1 MEEMESR
8 QSCPLDPKEMRR
20 QKTKMELCYVKEIEN
35 HVATSCDTCLHPPLN
50 QLTFKEAFEF
60 STPLLLAC
68 HYGQFD
74 SVQHILENWGVDVQ
88 QAGNCFMNPLRK
100 AGTVDDSG
108 TTVTPLFVAAF
119 RGHVNIVRYL
129 IERGAD
135 ALAQTSSK
143 GNLKYDGLTPL
154 HGAFFNDHRSFL
166 IKLLADFFKD
176 IHDIVRLLLDSGA
189 DPSVLSS
196 DGTPIWMRNIFDVDC
211 VTELVNHGL
220 DLNQRNQAGK
230 TILHHFAA
238 GSPNSYLTQND
249 CLDVVKLL
257 VEKGADV
264 MAQDGHGFTPIL
276 EAAYMKDYL
285 VNVVVLNFL
294 LERDDITLAEKI
306 DALELAGAV
315 ILSDS
320 KHATLLH
327 LDKGYEYWRRAL
339 HLRMTEMDDGSRPYL
354 LKTLFKLKNA
364 ERAVE
369 WTTAEELKRVI
380 QHPTEHAIQSTL
392 VRLRIMSDKSCWAAA
407 QTLFKD
413 FFSHGSCPKKLK
425 MQQRFIELLNFLWSL
440 LEMIRRFDPHQ
451 TGVWSITVQ
460 IVETLVITLK
470 DILLVNPQYLDL
482 ETIKTTLKLV
492 VETDQVKFTDTDR
505 IATNRGSHMGEL
517 LKLVKLLAALPPN
530 ITQNEDVKRYL
541 FELVHTERRDER
553 GRTLLHKACTDFS
566 KDDAHLIVGTV
577 RLILLAGANPNAGD
591 ADGPTQLVP

>member
-1 MEEMESR
+1 M
-8 QSCPLDPKEMRR
+8 
-20 QKTKMELCYVKEIEN
+20 TV
-35 HVATSCDTCLHPPLN
+35 N
-50 QLTFKEAFEF
+50 Q
-60 STPLLLAC
+60 
-68 HYGQFD
+68 
-74 SVQHILENWGVDVQ
+74 
-88 QAGNCFMNPLRK
+88 
-100 AGTVDDSG
+100 
-108 TTVTPLFVAAF
+108 
-119 RGHVNIVRYL
+119 VNIY
-129 IERGAD
+129 
-135 ALAQTSSK
+135 S
-143 GNLKYDGLTPL
+143 N
-154 HGAFFNDHRSFL
+154 
-166 IKLLADFFKD
+166 
-176 IHDIVRLLLDSGA
+176 
-189 DPSVLSS
+189 VL
-196 DGTPIWMRNIFDVDC
+196 
-211 VTELVNHGL
+211 
-220 DLNQRNQAGK
+220 
-230 TILHHFAA
+230 
-238 GSPNSYLTQND
+238 
-249 CLDVVKLL
+249 
-257 VEKGADV
+257 
-264 MAQDGHGFTPIL
+264 
-276 EAAYMKDYL
+276 
-285 VNVVVLNFL
+285 
-294 LERDDITLAEKI
+294 
-306 DALELAGAV
+306 
-315 ILSDS
+315 S

-470 DILLVNPQYLDL
+470 NILLVNPQYLDL

-591 ADGPTQLVP
+591 ADGNGPLHALALDCYIKREFIDATARLLLDFGAHFDRINKHGQTGADVWIQRAGRKLQWNRGHDRKSVIWDDRPSWCRNGVPKLLCLNAKIIRSHRIPYDKLPLNLKKFVEMH